1 VGPLLGP
8 IGADLSISHAQAG
21 LLATIPLACMG
32 MFALSSARLLA
43 RFGGMR
49 VMTTSLAVIT
59 VAGLLRAVAPNA
71 AAILLL
77 TVLFGVGVSVAG
89 TLLPGIVK
97 VRFPQR
103 ATETTAIYSVV
114 LNGSAAVSAA
124 LAVPLANTLGG
135 WRGSLAAFAV
145 VDAVLTVVWVTLGG
159 RDARLRSLGH
169 HAPADPRDT
178 ERSRRSTPRP
188 ESVARDRKGRSALT
202 RSTVMLALVFGLQ
215 ATIFFGLNAWLV
227 ESYVQEGWGP
237 AAAGVLVGLL
247 NFSTLPATLLVAVLA
262 GRVIGRQQYM
272 VLGAGVVAVAAFGL
286 ATVPDAGVAWA
297 ILAGTGLGT
306 IFPLCMAAPVFLG
319 RDAYEV
325 TRATSIMLGAGY
337 LIAASAPIL
346 LGVIRDQTASY
357 STGLWLMF
365 ATSVALLVM
374 CIALAFSGVQRPAFI
389 ER

>member
-1 VGPLLGP
+1 M
-8 IGADLSISHAQAG
+8 G
-21 LLATIPLACMG
+21 LV
-32 MFALSSARLLA
+32 ALSSARLLA

-49 VMTTSLAVIT
+49 VMTTSLAAIT

-71 AAILLL
+71 AAILFL
-77 TVLFGVGVSVAG
+77 TVLFGLGAGVAG

-103 ATETTAIYSVV
+103 ATQTTAIYSVV

-124 LAVPLANTLGG
+124 ISVPLAETLGG

-169 HAPADPRDT
+169 EAPADPLEP
-178 ERSRRSTPRP
+178 ERTRRSTPRP
-188 ESVARDRKGRSALT
+188 ESAARDRKGRGALT
-202 RSTVMLALVFGLQ
+202 RPTALLALVFGLQ

-227 ESYVQEGWGP
+227 ETYVQEGWRP
-237 AAAGVLVGLL
+237 AAAGLLVGLL

-262 GRVIGRQQYM
+262 GRVISRHHYL
-272 VLGAGVVAVAAFGL
+272 VLGAGVVAVAALGL

-297 ILAGTGLGT
+297 LVAGTGLGT
-306 IFPLCMAAPVFLG
+306 IFPLCMAETVFLG

-357 STGLWLMF
+357 STGLWLLF
-365 ATSVALLVM
+365 ATAAALLVL
-374 CIALAFSGVQRPAFI
+374 CVALAFSGVQRPAFV